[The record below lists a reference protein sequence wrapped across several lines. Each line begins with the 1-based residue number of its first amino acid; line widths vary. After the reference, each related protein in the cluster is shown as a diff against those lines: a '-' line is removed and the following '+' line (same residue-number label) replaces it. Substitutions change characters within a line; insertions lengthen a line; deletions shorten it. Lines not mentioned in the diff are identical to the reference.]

1 MVVKT
6 ALACLLS
13 VVPLAAQQ
21 QEGQIK
27 VPKDSLL
34 VVVTGCLNG
43 RALRA
48 DDVRQTDTT
57 TGFNVRSRTFRVAA
71 KKDVMEVVKENN
83 HRHVEVTGLIKK
95 SALRESGMKFKGGRI
110 VVGGGSTGGPGSLP
124 DPADNVTVLDAVA
137 VQNLGKSC
145 ER

>member
-1 MVVKT
+1 
-6 ALACLLS
+6 
-13 VVPLAAQQ
+13 
-21 QEGQIK
+21 
-27 VPKDSLL
+27 
-34 VVVTGCLNG
+34 
-43 RALRA
+43 
-48 DDVRQTDTT
+48 VRQTDTT
-57 TGFNVRSRTFRVAA
+57 SGFNVRSRTFRVAA

-95 SALRESGMKFKGGRI
+95 SALRESGIKFKGGRV

-145 ER
+145 AS

>member
-6 ALACLLS
+6 ALACLLAA
-13 VVPLAAQQ
+13 VPLAAQ

-57 TGFNVRSRTFRVAA
+57 TGITIRSRTFRVAA

-95 SALRESGMKFKGGRI
+95 SALRESGIKFKGGRV
-110 VVGGGSTGGPGSLP
+110 VVGGGPSGGPGALP
-124 DPADNVTVLDAVA
+124 DPADNVTVLDAVS

-145 ER
+145 AS